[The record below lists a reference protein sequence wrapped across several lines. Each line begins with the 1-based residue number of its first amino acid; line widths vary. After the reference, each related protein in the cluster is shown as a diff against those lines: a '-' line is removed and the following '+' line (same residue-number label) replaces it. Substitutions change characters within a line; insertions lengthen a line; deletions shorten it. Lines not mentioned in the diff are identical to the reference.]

1 MNTVLIV
8 TTVVKAFMWQDEVL
22 TKSYHTRLVVNM
34 KSKLPHQR
42 IVLKQR
48 CFNSANKIIDIFSV
62 QTISPSS
69 FNRKQFTV
77 SGNIMK
83 ENVCAEIMWALEVL
97 NCNYFLSS
105 CASKGKL
112 FSVMFPD
119 SDIAKNFN

>member
-1 MNTVLIV
+1 MNTVLIL

-34 KSKLPHQR
+34 KSKLPHQS

-48 CFNSANKIIDIFSV
+48 CFNSANKIVDIFSG

-77 SGNIMK
+77 SGNITK
-83 ENVCAEIMWALEVL
+83 ENVCA
-97 NCNYFLSS
+97 
-105 CASKGKL
+105 
-112 FSVMFPD
+112 
-119 SDIAKNFN
+119 